1 MSIKKQFEV
10 QLFDKKLVI
19 TVNDCRLLCTYF
31 PFIDYASKEYAYVF
45 VKSADILLYKLNIIG
60 RNIFKS
66 IELFVYIM
74 LNRTQNE

>member
-19 TVNDCRLLCTYF
+19 SVNNCRLLCTYF

-45 VKSADILLYKLNIIG
+45 VKSADILLYKLKTIV
-60 RNIFKS
+60 RNIFQLILVTNRS
-66 IELFVYIM
+66 IYSF
-74 LNRTQNE
+74 NDN